1 MNANYLYDIFETT
14 RKCGAPDL
22 TIGLAML
29 KTGQP
34 IPDGMTDEGIRQ
46 FLGRHYETLSKAYR
60 TGDRQFFADT
70 VAAILAQAE
79 ANGEE
84 K

>member
-14 RKCGAPDL
+14 RKHGAPDL

-29 KTGQP
+29 KAEQP
-34 IPDGMTDEGIRQ
+34 IPDGLTDQAVRQ
-46 FLGRHYETLSKAYR
+46 FLGRHYEALAKAYQS
-60 TGDRQFFADT
+60 GDRQVFAQA
-70 VAAILAQAE
+70 VAAIEAQAAE
-79 ANGEE
+79 NGED